1 MIDPKFVMIPAAY
14 KRSGYPSTQ
23 KVYSILPSASPNAD
37 FSAGRN
43 SLVEAYVTPEDGV
56 LDPTYDVRLDWQDR
70 KTCPVLWLERAATNR
85 LLYSDN
91 ITSGLTLSHYQLTGA
106 QLISYKQDPTNQNK
120 GVLLAYDDTVPT
132 GDFGLKQQFWGSYG
146 YNPAY
151 ATVSVYV
158 KEYGRQDQNNN
169 CLIRLRDDKF
179 PDNHRLTMNFDFT
192 TELLTVEDSFNW
204 LPKRTRVIKADNGW
218 YRLELTVLT
227 TGYNTCYFEIQPLS
241 MTGATV
247 WIALPMA
254 EIIPYNGYLS
264 PQALSHSYIA
274 TQGSVVTQAYEF
286 CYDAE
291 NPIFE
296 GNPSGSLF
304 IDLQEVE
311 FNDAA
316 QGGIISIS
324 TDDNEDAVQIQF
336 SSLYQLT
343 EVMTIRGVVIANGN
357 NVAQIDSTGYDR
369 LDPVKI
375 AATWDIDFFKL
386 YINGVLIQTIS
397 DLGEVPLQT
406 DRISFSRGDQIIN
419 FFGKVNGIQYFDE
432 VIPESDAIQ
441 LTTI

>member
-23 KVYSILPSASPNAD
+23 KVYSILPTASPNAD

-56 LDPTYDVRLDWQDR
+56 LDPTYDMRLDWQDR

-91 ITSGLTLSHYQLTGA
+91 ISSGLPTIWQLTGVTVN
-106 QLISYKQDPTNQNK
+106 SGVQDPTNQNK
-120 GVLLAYDDTVPT
+120 GVLLANNNTVPT
-132 GDFGLKQQFWGSYG
+132 GDFGLKQEFWGSYG

-169 CLIRLRDDKF
+169 CLIRLKDIG
-179 PDNHRLTMNFDFT
+179 NRLTMDFDFT
-192 TELLTVEDSFNW
+192 TELLTVEDSVNW
-204 LPKRTRVIKADNGW
+204 TPERTRVIKADNGW

-227 TGYNTCYFEIQPLS
+227 SGYNQCTFEIQPLQIS
-241 MTGATV
+241 GSVV

-274 TQGSVVTQAYEF
+274 TQGSAVTQAYEF

-304 IDLQEVE
+304 IDLEEVE
-311 FNDAA
+311 FNDTA
-316 QGGIISIS
+316 QEGIISIS

-336 SSLYQLT
+336 SSQYQLT
-343 EVMTIRGVVIANGN
+343 QIMSIRGIVIANGN
-357 NVAQIDSTGYDR
+357 NVAQLVSTGYDR

-386 YINGVLIQTIS
+386 YINGVLIQTTS

-406 DRISFSRGDQIIN
+406 DRVSFSDGDQSSN

-432 VIPESDAIQ
+432 VITESDAIQ

>member
-23 KVYSILPSASPNAD
+23 KVYSILPTASPNAD

-56 LDPTYDVRLDWQDR
+56 LDPTYDMRLDWQDR

-91 ITSGLTLSHYQLTGA
+91 ISSGLPTIWQLTGVTVN
-106 QLISYKQDPTNQNK
+106 SGVQDPTNQNK
-120 GVLLAYDDTVPT
+120 GVLLANNNTVPT

-169 CLIRLRDDKF
+169 CLIRLKDIG
-179 PDNHRLTMNFDFT
+179 NRLTMDFDFT
-192 TELLTVEDSFNW
+192 TELLTVEDSVNW
-204 LPKRTRVIKADNGW
+204 TPERTRVIKADNGW

-227 TGYNTCYFEIQPLS
+227 SGYNQCTFEIQPLQIS
-241 MTGATV
+241 GSVV

-274 TQGSVVTQAYEF
+274 TQGSAVTQAYEF

-304 IDLQEVE
+304 IDLEEVE
-311 FNDAA
+311 FNDTA
-316 QGGIISIS
+316 QEGIISIS

-336 SSLYQLT
+336 SSQYQLT
-343 EVMTIRGVVIANGN
+343 QIMSIRGIVIANGN
-357 NVAQIDSTGYDR
+357 NVAQLVSTGYDR

-386 YINGVLIQTIS
+386 YINGVLIQTTS

-406 DRISFSRGDQIIN
+406 DRVSFSDGDQSSN

-432 VIPESDAIQ
+432 VITESDAIQ

>member
-14 KRSGYPSTQ
+14 KKLGYPQAQ

-43 SLVEAYVTPEDGV
+43 SSTTAYVTPEDGI
-56 LDPTYDVRLDWQDR
+56 LEPTTDMRLDWQDR
-70 KTCPVLWLERAATNR
+70 KTCPVLWLERTATNR

-91 ITSGLTLSHYQLTGA
+91 INSGLPSTWQTTGVYITPA
-106 QLISYKQDPTNQNK
+106 VQDPTNQNK
-120 GVLLAYDDTVPT
+120 GIRIANLNTVT

-146 YNPAY
+146 YNVAY

-158 KEYGRQDQNNN
+158 KRNEGRGSRYDK
-169 CLIRLRDDKF
+169 LYLRLKDLYNK
-179 PDNHRLTMNFDFT
+179 LTMEFNYN
-192 TELLTVEDSFNW
+192 TELLTIEDASGW
-204 LPKRTRVIKADNGW
+204 TPERTRVIKADNGW
-218 YRLELTVLT
+218 YRLEFTVLT
-227 TGYNTCYFEIQPLS
+227 SGLNVCTFEIQPFP
-241 MTGATV
+241 TV
-247 WIALPMA
+247 GSIIQVALPMA

-274 TQGSVVTQAYEF
+274 TYGSAVTQGYEF

-311 FNDAA
+311 FNDLAST
-316 QGGIISIS
+316 GTISVS
-324 TDDNEDAVQIQF
+324 TDDNQDAVQIQF
-336 SSLYQLT
+336 GSLYQLT
-343 EVMTIRGVVIANGN
+343 QTMTIRGKVLVNGN
-357 NVAQIDSTGYDR
+357 NEADILACGYDR
-369 LDPVKI
+369 LNPVKI

-386 YINGVLIQTIS
+386 YINGVLIQTITN
-397 DLGEVPLQT
+397 LGAVPLNT
-406 DRISFSRGDQIIN
+406 DRISFSYGDQSNN

>member
-14 KRSGYPSTQ
+14 KKFGYPQSQ

-43 SLVEAYVTPEDGV
+43 SSTTAYVTPEDGV
-56 LDPTYDVRLDWQDR
+56 LEPTTNMRLDWQDR

-85 LLYSDN
+85 LLYSDD
-91 ITSGLTLSHYQLTGA
+91 ISSGLPTTWQLTGVTV
-106 QLISYKQDPTNQNK
+106 ISGKQDPTNQNK
-120 GVLLAYDDTVPT
+120 GVLVANNNTVTT

-158 KEYGRQDQNNN
+158 KRFTRAAEGNN

-204 LPKRTRVIKADNGW
+204 TPERSRVIKADNGW

-227 TGYNTCYFEIQPLS
+227 TGYNTCYFEIQPLQINGS
-241 MTGATV
+241 VV

-274 TQGSVVTQAYEF
+274 TYGSAVTQAYEF

-291 NPIFE
+291 NPVFE

-304 IDLQEVE
+304 IDLEEVE
-311 FNDAA
+311 FNDLA
-316 QGGIISIS
+316 QTGTISVS
-324 TDDNEDAVQIQF
+324 NDDNQEAVEIQF
-336 SSLYQLT
+336 GSYYLSPFMTVKAQAWEGGNRVAYILT
-343 EVMTIRGVVIANGN
+343 SG
-357 NVAQIDSTGYDR
+357 QFDR
-369 LDPVKI
+369 LNPMKI
-375 AATWDIDFFKL
+375 AVTWNIDFFKL
-386 YINGVLIQTIS
+386 YINGVLMATRTN
-397 DLGEVPLQT
+397 LGSVPLIT
-406 DRISFSRGDQIIN
+406 SRISFSYGDQSNN

-432 VIPESDAIQ
+432 VISESDAIQ

>member
-37 FSAGRN
+37 FVAGRN
-43 SLVEAYVTPEDGV
+43 SLVEAYVTPKNGV
-56 LDPTYDVRLDWQDR
+56 LEPTVGMRLDWQDR

-91 ITSGLTLSHYQLTGA
+91 ISSGLPTTWQLTGV
-106 QLISYKQDPTNQNK
+106 SVNSGKQDPTNQNK
-120 GVLLAYDDTVPT
+120 GVLVANNNTNPT

-146 YNPAY
+146 YNIAY

-158 KEYGRQDQNNN
+158 KRFTRAAEGNN
-169 CLIRLRDDKF
+169 CLIRLKDIG
-179 PDNHRLTMNFDFT
+179 NRLTMDFDFT
-192 TELLTVEDSFNW
+192 TELLTVEDSVNW

-227 TGYNTCYFEIQPLS
+227 SGYNQCTFEIQPLQINGS
-241 MTGATV
+241 VV

-274 TQGSVVTQAYEF
+274 TYGSAATQAYEF

-304 IDLQEVE
+304 IDLEEVE
-311 FNDAA
+311 FNDLA
-316 QGGIISIS
+316 QTGTISVS
-324 TDDNEDAVQIQF
+324 NDDNQDAVQIQF
-336 SSLYQLT
+336 GSLYQLT
-343 EVMTIRGVVIANGN
+343 EVMTIRGKVLANGN
-357 NVAQIDSTGYDR
+357 NEADILASGYER
-369 LDPVKI
+369 LDPIKI
-375 AATWDIDFFKL
+375 AATWNIDFFKL
-386 YINGVLIQTIS
+386 YINGVLVQTITN
-397 DLGEVPLQT
+397 LGAVPLVT
-406 DRISFSRGDQIIN
+406 DRISFSDGEQSNN

>member
-14 KRSGYPSTQ
+14 KKFGYPQAQ

-43 SLVEAYVTPEDGV
+43 SSTTAYVTPEDGI
-56 LDPTYDVRLDWQDR
+56 LEPTTDMRLDWQDR
-70 KTCPVLWLERAATNR
+70 KTCPVLWLERTATNR

-91 ITSGLTLSHYQLTGA
+91 IASGLPSTWQITGV
-106 QLISYKQDPTNQNK
+106 STNSPVQDPTNQNK
-120 GVLLAYDDTVPT
+120 GIRIVNNNTVTT

-146 YNPAY
+146 YNAAY

-158 KEYGRQDQNNN
+158 KRNEGRGDRYDK
-169 CLIRLRDDKF
+169 LYIRLKDDKY
-179 PDNHRLTMNFDFT
+179 PDNHRLTMEFDYN
-192 TELLTVEDSFNW
+192 TELLTIEDSFNW
-204 LPKRTRVIKADNGW
+204 TPERSRVIKADNGW

-227 TGYNTCYFEIQPLS
+227 SGYNTCTFEIQPLQ
-241 MTGATV
+241 TV
-247 WIALPMA
+247 GSIIQIALPMA

-274 TQGSVVTQAYEF
+274 TSGSAVTQGYEF

-311 FNDAA
+311 FNDVVSN
-316 QGGIISIS
+316 GIISIS

-343 EVMTIRGVVIANGN
+343 QIMSIRGVVIANGN

-375 AATWDIDFFKL
+375 VATWDIDFFKL

-406 DRISFSRGDQIIN
+406 DRISFSDGDQSSN

-432 VIPESDAIQ
+432 VISESDAIQ

>member
-1 MIDPKFVMIPAAY
+1 MIPAAY

-43 SLVEAYVTPEDGV
+43 SLTEAYVTPEDGI
-56 LDPTYDVRLDWQDR
+56 LQPTFDMRLDWQDR
-70 KTCPVLWLERAATNR
+70 KTCPTLWLERTATNR

-91 ITSGLTLSHYQLTGA
+91 ITSGLPFTWQVTGV
-106 QLISYKQDPTNQNK
+106 STNSPVQDPTNQNK
-120 GVLLAYDDTVPT
+120 GVRIVNNNTVTT
-132 GDFGLKQQFWGSYG
+132 GDFGLKQQFWGGYG
-146 YNPAY
+146 YNVAY

-158 KEYGRQDQNNN
+158 KRNEGRGSRYDK
-169 CLIRLRDDKF
+169 LYIRLKDIGS
-179 PDNHRLTMNFDFT
+179 RLTMEFDYN
-192 TELLTVEDSFNW
+192 TELLTIEDSVNW
-204 LPKRTRVIKADNGW
+204 TPERSRVIKADNGW

-227 TGYNTCYFEIQPLS
+227 SGYNQCSFEIQPLQ
-241 MTGATV
+241 TV
-247 WIALPMA
+247 GSIIQVALPMA
-254 EIIPYNGYLS
+254 EIIPYNSFLS

-274 TQGSVVTQAYEF
+274 TQGSAVTQAYEF

-291 NPIFE
+291 NPVFE

-316 QGGIISIS
+316 QTGMISLT
-324 TDDNEDAVQIQF
+324 TDDNENAVQIKF

-343 EVMTIRGVVIANGN
+343 QIMTIRGTVLVDGDNEADILT
-357 NVAQIDSTGYDR
+357 SGYDR
-369 LDPVKI
+369 LNPVKI

-386 YINGVLIQTIS
+386 YINGVLIQTITN
-397 DLGEVPLQT
+397 LGAVPLQT
-406 DRISFSRGDQIIN
+406 DRISFSDGEQSDN

>member
-23 KVYSILPSASPNAD
+23 KVYSILPTASPNAD

-43 SLVEAYVTPEDGV
+43 SLPAAYVTPKDGV
-56 LDPTYDVRLDWQDR
+56 LEPTFDMRLDWQDR

-91 ITSGLTLSHYQLTGA
+91 ISSGLPFTWQLTGV
-106 QLISYKQDPTNQNK
+106 SVNSGKQDPTNQYK
-120 GVLLAYDDTVPT
+120 GVLVANNNTNPT
-132 GDFGLKQQFWGSYG
+132 GDFGLKQEFWGSYG
-146 YNPAY
+146 YNAAY

-158 KEYGRQDQNNN
+158 KRFTRASEGNN
-169 CLIRLRDDKF
+169 CLIRLKDIG
-179 PDNHRLTMNFDFT
+179 NRLTMDFDFT
-192 TELLTVEDSFNW
+192 TELLTVEDSVNW
-204 LPKRTRVIKADNGW
+204 TPERTRVIKADNGW

-227 TGYNTCYFEIQPLS
+227 SGYNQCTFEIQPLQIS
-241 MTGATV
+241 GSVV

-274 TQGSVVTQAYEF
+274 TQGSAVTQAYEF

-304 IDLQEVE
+304 IDLEEVE
-311 FNDAA
+311 FNDLA
-316 QGGIISIS
+316 QTGTISVS
-324 TDDNEDAVQIQF
+324 NDDNQDAVQIQF
-336 SSLYQLT
+336 GSLYQLT
-343 EVMTIRGVVIANGN
+343 QTMTIRGRVLVDGN
-357 NVAQIDSTGYDR
+357 NEADILSSGYDR
-369 LDPVKI
+369 LNPVKI

-406 DRISFSRGDQIIN
+406 DRISFSRGDQLVN
-419 FFGKVNGIQYFDE
+419 FFGKVNGIQYFGE
-432 VIPESDAIQ
+432 VISESDAIQ